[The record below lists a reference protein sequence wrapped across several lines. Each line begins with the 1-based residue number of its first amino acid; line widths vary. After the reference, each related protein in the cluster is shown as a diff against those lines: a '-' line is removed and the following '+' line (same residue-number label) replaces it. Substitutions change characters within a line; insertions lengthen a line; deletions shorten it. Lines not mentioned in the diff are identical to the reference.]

1 MGLIQVVT
9 REQDIDGDSI
19 KRMTDGLDALI
30 EKDHDGGVYVT
41 EVEEPKKKRG
51 RPRKSD
57 GKVEMVHV
65 NSDREMSMMET
76 NKPYITT
83 YADTTQQLKNTIN
96 GIDMMAS
103 QIEHDLQMVRA
114 SRTLK
119 KKYDYICELTS
130 AAGSLVSN
138 RISALREI
146 NSAITNAHRLDQ
158 ARMKQNKEI
167 AGVDDD
173 KAIMDMYNAFVN
185 TPVGTMQ
192 ALPPGFSIPAS
203 ALNGPNGLAINRNGM
218 TEDQMYNNFVQ
229 NPSPEMSAI
238 RMEMNPNIKTV
249 VVYNQETQEK
259 YFDIVDVST
268 GQSVPGIERPSDRLL
283 ARMDINLRDG
293 IARNIDANLSYD
305 LVIVGNRRIDEY

>member
-218 TEDQMYNNFVQ
+218 TEDQMYDNFVQ

>member
-65 NSDREMSMMET
+65 NSNREMSMMET
-76 NKPYITT
+76 NQPYITT

-96 GIDMMAS
+96 GIDVMAS

-218 TEDQMYNNFVQ
+218 TEDQMYDNFVQ

>member
-9 REQDIDGDSI
+9 RERDIDEDSI

-30 EKDHDGGVYVT
+30 EKDHDDGVYVT
-41 EVEEPKKKRG
+41 DVEEPKKKRG

-57 GKVEMVHV
+57 KVEMVHV

-76 NKPYITT
+76 NQPYITT

-130 AAGSLVSN
+130 AAGSLVNN

-218 TEDQMYNNFVQ
+218 TEDQMYDNFVQ

>member
-9 REQDIDGDSI
+9 RERDIDEDSI

-30 EKDHDGGVYVT
+30 EKDHDDGVYVT
-41 EVEEPKKKRG
+41 DVEEPKKKRG

-57 GKVEMVHV
+57 KVEMVHV

-76 NKPYITT
+76 NQPYITT

-218 TEDQMYNNFVQ
+218 TEDQMYDNFVQ

>member
-9 REQDIDGDSI
+9 RERDIDEDSI

-30 EKDHDGGVYVT
+30 EKDHDDGVYVT
-41 EVEEPKKKRG
+41 DVEEPKKKRG

-57 GKVEMVHV
+57 KVEMVHV

-76 NKPYITT
+76 NQPYITT

-130 AAGSLVSN
+130 AAGSLVNN

-158 ARMKQNKEI
+158 ARMKQKFF
-167 AGVDDD
+167 GV
-173 KAIMDMYNAFVN
+173 
-185 TPVGTMQ
+185 
-192 ALPPGFSIPAS
+192 
-203 ALNGPNGLAINRNGM
+203 
-218 TEDQMYNNFVQ
+218 
-229 NPSPEMSAI
+229 
-238 RMEMNPNIKTV
+238 
-249 VVYNQETQEK
+249 
-259 YFDIVDVST
+259 
-268 GQSVPGIERPSDRLL
+268 
-283 ARMDINLRDG
+283 
-293 IARNIDANLSYD
+293 
-305 LVIVGNRRIDEY
+305 

>member
-1 MGLIQVVT
+1 MSLIQVVT
-9 REQDIDGDSI
+9 RAEDIDGDSI

-30 EKDHDGGVYVT
+30 EKDHDSGVYVA

-76 NKPYITT
+76 NQPYFTT
-83 YADTTQQLKNTIN
+83 YKDTTQQLKNTIN

-138 RISALREI
+138 RISAIREI

-218 TEDQMYNNFVQ
+218 TEDQMYDNFVQ

>member
-1 MGLIQVVT
+1 MSLIQVVT
-9 REQDIDGDSI
+9 RERDIDEDSI

-30 EKDHDGGVYVT
+30 EKDHDDGVYVT
-41 EVEEPKKKRG
+41 DVEEPKKKRG

-57 GKVEMVHV
+57 KVEMVHV

-76 NKPYITT
+76 NQPYITT

-218 TEDQMYNNFVQ
+218 TEDQMYDNFVQ

>member
-1 MGLIQVVT
+1 MALIKVIT
-9 REQDIDGDSI
+9 REPEIDADGI
-19 KRMTDGLDALI
+19 KMMTSGLDALI
-30 EKDHDGGVYVT
+30 EKDNNSGVYV
-41 EVEEPKKKRG
+41 EDVSEPKKKRG
-51 RPRKSD
+51 RPRKED
-57 GKVEMVHV
+57 KVSMVHV
-65 NSDREMSMMET
+65 NSDRDMSMMET
-76 NKPYITT
+76 NVPYIST
-83 YADTTQQLKNTIN
+83 YQDTTQQLKNTIQ
-96 GIDMMAS
+96 GIDVMAT
-103 QIEHDLQMVRA
+103 QIEQDLQMVRA

-138 RISALREI
+138 RISAIREI
-146 NSAITNAHRLDQ
+146 NSSITNAHRLDQ

-185 TPVGTMQ
+185 TPVGNVQ
-192 ALPPGFSIPAS
+192 ALPPGFNVPSS
-203 ALNGPNGLAINRNGM
+203 VLNGPSGLAINRNGM
-218 TEDQMYNNFVQ
+218 TEDQMYDNFIQ

-259 YFDIVDVST
+259 YFDIVDMST

>member
-30 EKDHDGGVYVT
+30 EKDHDDGVYVT
-41 EVEEPKKKRG
+41 DVEEPKKKRG

-57 GKVEMVHV
+57 KVEMVHV

-76 NKPYITT
+76 NQPYITT

-218 TEDQMYNNFVQ
+218 TEDQMYDNFVQ

>member
-57 GKVEMVHV
+57 KVEMVHV

-76 NKPYITT
+76 NQPYITT

-218 TEDQMYNNFVQ
+218 TEDQMYDNFVQ

>member
-1 MGLIQVVT
+1 MSLIQVVT

-30 EKDHDGGVYVT
+30 EKDHDDGVYVT
-41 EVEEPKKKRG
+41 EVDEPKKKRG

-57 GKVEMVHV
+57 GKLEMVHV

-76 NKPYITT
+76 NQPYFNT
-83 YADTTQQLKNTIN
+83 YRDTTQQLKNTIN

-138 RISALREI
+138 RISAIREI

-218 TEDQMYNNFVQ
+218 TEDQMYDNFVQ

-259 YFDIVDVST
+259 YFDIVDIST

>member
-65 NSDREMSMMET
+65 NSNREMSMMET
-76 NKPYITT
+76 NQPYITT

-96 GIDMMAS
+96 GIDVMAS

-185 TPVGTMQ
+185 TPVGPMQ

-218 TEDQMYNNFVQ
+218 TEDQMYDNFVQ

>member
-9 REQDIDGDSI
+9 RERDIDEDSI

-30 EKDHDGGVYVT
+30 EKDHDDGVYVT
-41 EVEEPKKKRG
+41 DVEEPKKKRG

-57 GKVEMVHV
+57 KVEMVHV

-76 NKPYITT
+76 NQPYITT

-138 RISALREI
+138 ISALREI

-218 TEDQMYNNFVQ
+218 TEDQMYDNFVQ

>member
-1 MGLIQVVT
+1 MSLIQVVT
-9 REQDIDGDSI
+9 RERDIDEDSI

-30 EKDHDGGVYVT
+30 EKDHDDGVYVT
-41 EVEEPKKKRG
+41 DVEEPKKKRG

-57 GKVEMVHV
+57 KVEMVHV

-76 NKPYITT
+76 NQPYITT

-218 TEDQMYNNFVQ
+218 TEDQMYDNFVQ

-259 YFDIVDVST
+259 YFDIVDVSI

>member
-1 MGLIQVVT
+1 MLKRVIT
-9 REQDIDGDSI
+9 REQEIDTNSI
-19 KRMTDGLDALI
+19 KMMTDGLDALI
-30 EKDHDGGVYVT
+30 EKDHGDGVYV
-41 EVEEPKKKRG
+41 EDVSEPKKKRG
-51 RPRKSD
+51 RPKKTD
-57 GKVEMVHV
+57 KVEMVRV
-65 NSDREMSMMET
+65 NSDRDMSMMET
-76 NKPYITT
+76 NKPYIST
-83 YADTTQQLKNTIN
+83 YQDTTQQLKNTIQ
-96 GIDMMAS
+96 GIDMMAM
-103 QIEHDLQMVRA
+103 QIEQDLQMVRA

-138 RISALREI
+138 RISAIREI

-158 ARMKQNKEI
+158 ARMKQNREV

-185 TPVGTMQ
+185 TPMGSVQ
-192 ALPPGFSIPAS
+192 SLPPGFTVPAS
-203 ALNGPNGLAINRNGM
+203 ALNGPYGYSINRAGM
-218 TEDQMYNNFVQ
+218 TEDQMYDNFIQ

-259 YFDIVDVST
+259 YFDIVDIST
-268 GQSVPGIERPSDRLL
+268 GQSMPGIERPSDRLL

-305 LVIVGNRRIDEY
+305 LIIVGNRRIDEY